1 MADGNNNNENNEQKK
16 STITT
21 QVKNASK
28 TGAKKTLK
36 HLLKFLLPVVPIL
49 LIVMLLYALIS
60 LVVDFFQ
67 GIFEDVANFFTINLE
82 NGAYEIKD
90 DEIDKVLEQL
100 KDEYNLSAKDLGLLG
115 DIDYDKAS
123 EEEKKAAERKYIKLF
138 LEAQQTTQ
146 TINTQV
152 AGSNGSVYMMTPKIS
167 ENTITKYPDYSILWD
182 ENNPVISKEDF
193 VKAVKGY
200 TPPLGF
206 GESGRNNWTSY
217 EKFFKNNA
225 EEFYDIS
232 TEAGI
237 NPMVMVAIGTHES
250 GYGTSNI
257 ANEKLNLW
265 GWGAYDSSPGQSAI
279 DFDSEDIKEGISK
292 GIKEVAT
299 SLKEEWTTPG
309 TWRYERISGEG
320 RDPTTLD
327 GIGPLYCTTAGWS
340 DLVKKH
346 MLNIFGDK
354 CKLGSS
360 LGKYTVLEHEK
371 DLEPMEFKKIDDF
384 KKIVEK
390 GGEFNKLRK
399 YYSIDENG
407 KLLLIN
413 FNYTNGVPNLSIQ
426 TIDYK
431 SMISQYTTSCMFF
444 IDTAMAVQNPKFMEA
459 FVQMVKDSKI
469 TLNVMYNSS
478 REVTTTTTF
487 HYETT
492 TNEDGT
498 TSKRLVSSTN
508 VVTQES
514 YTPTIMVSTA
524 KTWIF
529 SREAGF
535 KQTNL
540 GPTYSHSDT
549 GSGENR
555 VIIDIESSGVSYSE
569 ETPKEEYNGG
579 EKGEEGTFVGLLD
592 KRFKIPNSVNRRSAG
607 PDLVS
612 NYVAYFEFLSRSST
626 TQAMENIMR
635 YVLYKYTG
643 KSYGVTEFDISLFEI
658 KNFQAMGMT
667 NLSTYLRQFS
677 HSGEAPLST
686 DGMYYLMYGDGS
698 GWPTIGN
705 ADIQWASHHS
715 KFAVEGRVLQ
725 NGTPITV
732 SNVEQYVNGVLGNGA
747 EAQYSESEIKQKQIY
762 IEKELVD
769 SIGDKMRETFYN
781 SVKNV
786 TSGLNLSQQQM
797 YALTALAYN
806 FGSLPERNG
815 YTFKKVYEAGAAQ
828 YEINSWQH
836 TKFIWDNW
844 WSYLGGMTKE
854 GGRSALLEARDG
866 AYETYVKGIYDLSQS
881 RGGAIFGR
889 TCYVFYTQSQISR
902 YNYAKNL
909 PYTRTTSNEQELFTY
924 EEKSGGDYEESTGE
938 YGVIGYY
945 TSSIGRRFTILNQT
959 AISGW
964 GDKCNRAACAIIASG
979 YSDESSTQLINKRNS
994 VGATY
999 FGAIPSDEYWSQYG
1013 LTLTK
1018 TDTPGMN
1025 YQQSLKNQLASGGYA
1040 MVWLNNGGTY
1050 YGKSGIKWTSLYH
1063 WVAIIDSRIENGV
1076 EQMCVADWRGISW
1089 VGIDEFSTYGV
1100 NRMAFV
1106 NEK

>member
-390 GGEFNKLRK
+390 GGEFSKLRK

-643 KSYGVTEFDISLFEI
+643 RDYGVTEFDVNWFASHTMNGIVAGNAFLEFLKVWEGTATDSEGNYLVADDGVGIPTVGFGIALKYNVDRFAAKGVTGVQNWQIGDNCYKDYGVSNSIIDEI
-658 KNFQAMGMT
+658 MLEEIADWKESVRKDTAACVPPLNEQQIDALTIIKYQYGGIGNFVSQWNKYGNT
-667 NLSTYLRQFS
+667 DILKDVVYQ
-677 HSGEAPLST
+677 SGEWKYYFKQNPS
-686 DGMYYLMYGDGS
+686 DGRAEANWKLFHEGIYVDKEGNEIIGGS
-698 GWPTIGN
+698 GTEGN
-705 ADIQWASHHS
+705 
-715 KFAVEGRVLQ
+715 
-725 NGTPITV
+725 T
-732 SNVEQYVNGVLGNGA
+732 
-747 EAQYSESEIKQKQIY
+747 
-762 IEKELVD
+762 
-769 SIGDKMRETFYN
+769 
-781 SVKNV
+781 
-786 TSGLNLSQQQM
+786 
-797 YALTALAYN
+797 
-806 FGSLPERNG
+806 
-815 YTFKKVYEAGAAQ
+815 
-828 YEINSWQH
+828 
-836 TKFIWDNW
+836 
-844 WSYLGGMTKE
+844 
-854 GGRSALLEARDG
+854 
-866 AYETYVKGIYDLSQS
+866 
-881 RGGAIFGR
+881 
-889 TCYVFYTQSQISR
+889 QISGM
-902 YNYAKNL
+902 NIA
-909 PYTRTTSNEQELFTY
+909 T
-924 EEKSGGDYEESTGE
+924 
-938 YGVIGYY
+938 Y
-945 TSSIGRRFTILNQT
+945 TSS
-959 AISGW
+959 SG
-964 GDKCNRAACAIIASG
+964 K
-979 YSDESSTQLINKRNS
+979 
-994 VGATY
+994 TY
-999 FGAIPSDEYWSQYG
+999 I
-1013 LTLTK
+1013 
-1018 TDTPGMN
+1018 
-1025 YQQSLKNQLASGGYA
+1025 
-1040 MVWLNNGGTY
+1040 
-1050 YGKSGIKWTSLYH
+1050 
-1063 WVAIIDSRIENGV
+1063 
-1076 EQMCVADWRGISW
+1076 
-1089 VGIDEFSTYGV
+1089 
-1100 NRMAFV
+1100 
-1106 NEK
+1106 